1 MFKPNAPKAM
11 RSLLSQAMVV
21 GMMLGLNACQAPA
34 LLVRQ
39 APELQRLQRFSAG
52 GTDLVLQTQVLSAKY
67 ALEAAEKYALKW
79 SPEATLTH
87 VFGQY
92 ITQQGLPD
100 RRRGSWTFSFINY
113 DAPDK
118 GFQVHM
124 QAGKADVA
132 LAMPASR
139 LPRQEPLE
147 IRAWNFDSHQ
157 LIPMVK
163 KLFPTMSTPLP
174 DMSLIEVDRRL
185 VWRIGDNQLI
195 DAMNGRVFTP

>member
-1 MFKPNAPKAM
+1 MFTYKLPVTLSFL
-11 RSLLSQAMVV
+11 SLALTLSACQSPATLPVRTSVSQAS
-21 GMMLGLNACQAPA
+21 
-34 LLVRQ
+34 
-39 APELQRLQRFSAG
+39 LQRFNARG
-52 GTDLVLQTQVLSAKY
+52 AELEVQAQVLSAKY

-113 DAPDK
+113 DAPEK

-124 QAGKADVA
+124 QAGKADVVM
-132 LAMPASR
+132 AMPASR

-147 IRAWNFDSHQ
+147 VRAWNFDSHQ
-157 LIPMVK
+157 LIPIVK
-163 KLFPTMSTPLP
+163 KLFPNISTPLP
-174 DMSLIEVDRRL
+174 DMSLVEVDRRL
-185 VWRIGDNQLI
+185 VWRIGDHQLV
-195 DAMNGRVFTP
+195 DAMNGRIFTP

>member
-1 MFKPNAPKAM
+1 MFKRHASSVMLAAL
-11 RSLLSQAMVV
+11 SLACVSGLS
-21 GMMLGLNACQAPA
+21 GCQNRAVLPAAATFNQSAAPA
-34 LLVRQ
+34 LNAQSADVEAQ
-39 APELQRLQRFSAG
+39 A
-52 GTDLVLQTQVLSAKY
+52 VLSAKY
-67 ALEAAEKYALKW
+67 ALEAAEQYALKW

-124 QAGKADVA
+124 QAGKADVVM
-132 LAMPASR
+132 AMPASR

-147 IRAWNFDSHQ
+147 VRAWNFDSHQ
-157 LIPMVK
+157 LIPMIK
-163 KLFPTMSTPLP
+163 KLFPTLSTPLP

-185 VWRIGDNQLI
+185 VWLIGDHQFI

>member
-1 MFKPNAPKAM
+1 MLSACQSPGSLPV
-11 RSLLSQAMVV
+11 RSNGPLAQASVASFQR
-21 GMMLGLNACQAPA
+21 LNARSTTPEAQA
-34 LLVRQ
+34 
-39 APELQRLQRFSAG
+39 
-52 GTDLVLQTQVLSAKY
+52 QVLSAKY

-113 DAPDK
+113 DAPGQ

-124 QAGKADVA
+124 QAGKADVVM
-132 LAMPASR
+132 AMPATR

-157 LIPMVK
+157 LIPIIK
-163 KLFPTMSTPLP
+163 KLFPTLSTPLP
-174 DMSLIEVDRRL
+174 DMSLVEVDRRL
-185 VWRIGDNQLI
+185 VWRIGDNQLV
-195 DAMNGRVFTP
+195 DAMNGRIFTP

>member
-1 MFKPNAPKAM
+1 M
-11 RSLLSQAMVV
+11 RSFLNL
-21 GMMLGLNACQAPA
+21 GIMMGLTACQTAVSLPVLNTASRAQLFSAQDADLNAQA
-34 LLVRQ
+34 
-39 APELQRLQRFSAG
+39 
-52 GTDLVLQTQVLSAKY
+52 QVLSAKY
-67 ALEAAEKYALKW
+67 ALEAAEKYALQW
-79 SPEATLTH
+79 SPGATLTH

-124 QAGKADVA
+124 QAGKADIVQ
-132 LAMPASR
+132 AMPASR
-139 LPRQEPLE
+139 LPRKEALE

-157 LIPMVK
+157 LVPMIK

-185 VWRIGDNQLI
+185 VWLIGDNQFV
-195 DAMNGRVFTP
+195 DAMNGRIFTP